1 MTAPLAQFIRVILL
15 WMLLMLAET
24 LQGAVRT
31 WLWGPDVEFVIRQVS
46 VISGAVAIFALTWLG
61 FGWLRIQTDAGALAA
76 GLTWI
81 ALTVAY
87 EAALTQVL
95 GLPWEAL
102 LRDYDLVHG
111 GLMPVGLL
119 ILGAS
124 PIIVQR
130 LRRRPADGAPTGP
143 RRTS

>member
-1 MTAPLAQFIRVILL
+1 MAAPLAQLIRVVLL
-15 WMLLMLAET
+15 WMLLMVAET
-24 LQGAVRT
+24 LQGAVRN

-46 VISGAVAIFALTWLG
+46 VMSGAVAIFALTWLG

-87 EAALTQVL
+87 EAALSRVL

-119 ILGAS
+119 VIGAS
-124 PIIVQR
+124 PIIVRR
-130 LRRRPADGAPTGP
+130 LRRRSANPAPAEP